1 MIALIQRV
9 THASVEVNQRT
20 IGEIKQGLLVFLGM
34 EKNDTETQAERLID
48 KVLSY
53 RVFADAADKMNL
65 CVKDI
70 KGGVLLVPQ
79 FTLAADTQSGN
90 RPSFSPAA
98 SPEKAETLFN
108 YCVEQAQRKYERIE
122 LGQFGA
128 DMKVSLLNDGPVTFL
143 LQVKA

>member
-9 THASVEVNQRT
+9 THASVEVNQRI
-20 IGEIKQGLLVFLGM
+20 IGDIKQGLLVFLGV
-34 EKNDTETQAERLID
+34 EKNDTETQADRLID

-53 RVFADAADKMNL
+53 RVFADANDKMNL
-65 CVKDI
+65 SVKDI
-70 KGGVLLVPQ
+70 NGELLLVPQ

-98 SPEKAETLFN
+98 SPEKGEALFN
-108 YCVEQAQRKYERIE
+108 YCVEQAKRKYERIE